1 MNHAVS
7 QMSQTEPAS
16 SSEPSEL
23 TTIGPISAAKA
34 HGVLRGLYYWVLSWA
49 HTRYGTPALFGISF
63 AESSFFPIPPDVLQI
78 ALSVA
83 KPRWSYY
90 YAAVNAVGSV
100 LGGVVGWLIGFLV
113 WESTKGFFFSYVP
126 GFSPDKFE
134 YVVQLYQE
142 HALLTIIGAAFTPI
156 PYKIFTIA
164 AGVCSVGLPVL
175 ILGSVIGRSARFLMV
190 ATAIFFFGEKVKH
203 YLEKYLE
210 IITFVMFVL
219 LVAGFVAVKYLMH

>member
-1 MNHAVS
+1 MNQAVS
-7 QMSQTEPAS
+7 DVSRMETPSAAETAEP
-16 SSEPSEL
+16 
-23 TTIGPISAAKA
+23 TTIGPISYAKA
-34 HGVLRGLYYWVLSWA
+34 HGILRGLYYWVLSWA

-100 LGGVVGWLIGFLV
+100 LGGVVGWLIGFLI
-113 WESTKGFFFSYVP
+113 WESTKNFFFSYVP
-126 GFSPDKFE
+126 GFSPEKFS
-134 YVVQLYQE
+134 YVVNLYQE

-164 AGVCSVGLPVL
+164 AGVCSISLPVL
-175 ILGSVIGRSARFLMV
+175 IAGSVIGRSARFLIV

-210 IITFVMFVL
+210 IATLLAFVL
-219 LVAGFVAVKYLMH
+219 LVGGFVVVKYLLH